1 MPNEETPVVEP
12 QDNTETQQPEQ
23 TQVAEETPTEV
34 APGSTVLTSK
44 EEKTEESKEPA
55 VEEKKEESTEEKAEE
70 KEETPETQY
79 GAPETYA
86 DFGVPEDSL
95 LDANAVS
102 EVLGIAREM
111 DLSQEQA
118 EKLVEI
124 KNSEFNEME
133 KAVKAKGVEWLE
145 EVKKDPELGG
155 QNFEKNAAIASK
167 MMKKFGNPDFDE
179 ALEQTQLGNYKGLIK
194 FVVDI
199 GKHFE
204 EDSLVKSKASAS
216 NEPRDTAE
224 RLYPKHN
231 K

>member
-1 MPNEETPVVEP
+1 MPNEETPVAEQ
-12 QDNTETQQPEQ
+12 QDNTETQKPEQ
-23 TQVAEETPTEV
+23 TQVAEEKPAATE
-34 APGSTVLTSK
+34 STFLTSDK
-44 EEKTEESKEPA
+44 PEVEEPKEPK

-70 KEETPETQY
+70 KEKAPEKVY

-86 DFGVPEDSL
+86 DFEVPEDSV

-102 EVLGIAREM
+102 EVLGIAREL

-118 EKLVEI
+118 EQYVAFKTLEFEQIQQAI
-124 KNSEFNEME
+124 KDQG
-133 KAVKAKGVEWLE
+133 ATWL
-145 EVKKDPELGG
+145 KELESHPTLGL
-155 QNFEKNAAIASK
+155 QNMDKTAAIASK
-167 MMKKFGNPDFDE
+167 MMKKFGNPDFDK
-179 ALEQTQLGNYKGLIK
+179 ALDQTKLGNYPGFVQ

-216 NEPRDTAE
+216 NEPRDTAK
-224 RLYPKHN
+224 RLYPNN